1 MARLFSLKPLV
12 LALGFC
18 FGTHC
23 AAADAVA
30 AEETDNPTAGGS
42 VRSVS
47 EPMQPAGLSLGST
60 CLFCSNESG
69 KPEKTESAVKGSGE
83 GPVPENHT
91 RIVADKVE
99 GQSQVKVRAEGG
111 VVVERNRATLNADWA
126 DYDQADETVTAG
138 DRFALKQDG
147 TLIQG
152 ETLTYNLARQTGEA
166 HNVRMED
173 ERDGRRLQSV
183 SRTAEMA
190 GEGHYKLTETQFNTC
205 STGDAGWYIKAA
217 SVEADQEQ
225 GVGVAKHASFVFGG
239 VPLFYTPWA
248 DFPLNGNRKSGLLVP
263 SLSTGSDGISL
274 SVPYYF
280 NLAPNFDATLSAGII
295 GARGAVFDGQFRYL
309 RPDYSGQS
317 DLTWMP
323 HDKKSG
329 MSNRYQ
335 AKWQHKHKISET
347 TQAGVDFN
355 GVSDSGYYRDF
366 YGSEEIASN
375 INLNRQVWLDYS
387 GKAAGGILNVG
398 LSAQK
403 FQTLANQNGYKDE
416 PYALMPRLSAE
427 WRKNTGSAQVGV
439 SAQFTRFS
447 HNSRQDG
454 SRLVVYPGVKWEF
467 GSSRGYIRPKLG
479 LHATYYSLN
488 RFDGKEPRRVSRVL
502 PIVNIDSGATFE
514 RSTRLFGGEVLQTL
528 EPRLFYN
535 YIPAK
540 SQNDLPNFDSSENS
554 FGYGQLFRENLYY
567 GNDRIN
573 AANSLS
579 AAVQSRILD
588 NATGEERFRAGIGQK
603 FYFKND
609 AVMLDGSIGRNPR
622 NRSDWVAFASGGI
635 GGRFTLDS
643 SIHYNQNDKRAENYT
658 VGISYLPEPGKVLN
672 ARYKYGRNEKIYLQA
687 DGSYFYDKLSQLDL
701 SAQWPLTRNL
711 SAVAR
716 YNYGFEAK
724 KPIEMLAGAE
734 YRSSC
739 GCWSAGMYAQRY
751 VTGEN
756 TYKNAVFLTLQL
768 KDLSNIGRVPKGTM
782 DIAVPG
788 YIPNLDLSGRRKTQ
802 P

>member
-1 MARLFSLKPLV
+1 M

-30 AEETDNPTAGGS
+30 AEETDNQTAGGS

-47 EPMQPAGLSLGST
+47 EPMQPVGLSLGST

-69 KPEKTESAVKGSGE
+69 SPERTEAAVQVSGE
-83 GPVPENHT
+83 ASIPEDYT
-91 RIVADKVE
+91 RIVADRME
-99 GQSQVKVRAEGG
+99 GQSQVKVRAEGS
-111 VVVERNRATLNADWA
+111 VIIERDGAVLNTDWA
-126 DYDQADETVTAG
+126 DYDQSGDTVTVG
-138 DRFALKQDG
+138 DRFALQQDG
-147 TLIQG
+147 TLIRG
-152 ETLTYNLARQTGEA
+152 ETLTYNLEQQTGEA
-166 HNVRMED
+166 HNVRMET
-173 ERDGRRLQSV
+173 EQGGRRLQSV
-183 SRTAEMA
+183 SRTAEML

-205 STGDAGWYIKAA
+205 SAGDAGWYVKAA
-217 SVEADQEQ
+217 SVEADREK
-225 GVGVAKHASFVFGG
+225 GIGVAKHAAFVFGG
-239 VPLFYTPWA
+239 VPIFYTPWA
-248 DFPLNGNRKSGLLVP
+248 DFPLDGNRKSGLLVP

-280 NLAPNFDATLSAGII
+280 NLAPNFDATFAPGII
-295 GARGAVFDGQFRYL
+295 GERGAMFDGQIRYL
-309 RPDYSGQS
+309 RPDYSGQA
-317 DLTWMP
+317 DLAWLP

-329 MSNRYQ
+329 RNNRYQ
-335 AKWQHKHKISET
+335 AKWQHRHDISDT
-347 TQAGVDFN
+347 LQAGVDFN
-355 GVSDSGYYRDF
+355 QVSDSGYYRDF
-366 YGSEEIASN
+366 YGSEEIAGN
-375 INLNRQVWLDYS
+375 VNLNRRVWLDY
-387 GKAAGGILNVG
+387 GGRAAGGSLNAG
-398 LSAQK
+398 LSVQK
-403 FQTLANQNGYKDE
+403 YQTLANQSGYKDK
-416 PYALMPRLSAE
+416 PYALMPRLSAD
-427 WRKNTGSAQVGV
+427 WHKNAGRAQIGV

-447 HNSRQDG
+447 HG

-467 GSSRGYIRPKLG
+467 GSSWGYIRPKLG

-514 RSTRLFGGEVLQTL
+514 RNTRLFGGEVLQTL

-540 SQNDLPNFDSSENS
+540 SQNDLPNFDSSES
-554 FGYGQLFRENLYY
+554 GFGYGQLFRENLYY

-588 NATGEERFRAGIGQK
+588 GATGEERFRAGIGQK
-603 FYFKND
+603 FYFKDD
-609 AVMLDGSIGRNPR
+609 AVMLDGSVGKNPR
-622 NRSDWVAFASGGI
+622 NRSDWVAFASGSI
-635 GGRFTLDS
+635 GSRFILDS
-643 SIHYNQNDKRAENYT
+643 SIHYNQNDKRAENYA
-658 VGISYLPEPGKVLN
+658 VGASYRPAQGKVLN
-672 ARYKYGRNEKIYLQA
+672 ARYKYGRNEKIYLKS
-687 DGSYFYDKLSQLDL
+687 DESYFYDKLSQLDL

-788 YIPNLDLSGRRKTQ
+788 YIPNLDLSGRRRTQ